1 MKNRAGISTI
11 VAAFLTSAMNACGGG
26 GGSAMSP
33 PTTSFNL
40 QAGFAQLLTSGE
52 TSSIT
57 LSGSA
62 IVNGSTIPFTGSGTL
77 TLAPAVNATF
87 NGAAALS
94 QTETVAGTVN
104 AAGQSAPYSSS
115 VVNYYAT
122 GNDAFVGETGSN
134 EYDVAQT
141 PFTYPATVVG
151 GSTGI
156 LGTVSDYT
164 DSSMGVAR
172 GTTQVSYMVTGPADP
187 GSPVLVEITDKI
199 YDPQNNL
206 IETDVTS
213 YTLTASGVLAFVS
226 ATAQSASGSLKV
238 TAP

>member
-1 MKNRAGISTI
+1 MKDRAGISTI
-11 VAAFLTSAMNACGGG
+11 VVGFLASSLSACGGG
-26 GGSAMSP
+26 GGLAMAP
-33 PTTSFNL
+33 PTTSYDL
-40 QAGFAQLLTSGE
+40 QAGFEQLLNSGQTSNV
-52 TSSIT
+52 T

-62 IVNGSTIPFTGSGTL
+62 FVNGSSVPFTGSGTL
-77 TLAPAVNATF
+77 TLAPAMNSTF
-87 NGAAALS
+87 NGAAALA
-94 QTETVAGTVN
+94 QTETVAGTVT
-104 AAGQSAPYSSS
+104 AAGQSAPYSTS
-115 VVNYYAT
+115 VVDYYAA

-151 GSTGI
+151 GASGM
-156 LGTVSDYT
+156 LGTISNYT
-164 DSSMGVAR
+164 DSSMGVSQ
-172 GTTQVSYMVTGPADP
+172 GTTQVSYMVTAPVDP

-206 IETDVTS
+206 LETDVTS
-213 YTLTASGVLAFVS
+213 FTLTASGVLSFAS

>member
-1 MKNRAGISTI
+1 MSTI
-11 VAAFLTSAMNACGGG
+11 LAAFLTSAMSACGGG

-40 QAGFAQLLTSGE
+40 QAGFARLLTSGQ
-52 TSSIT
+52 TSSVT

-94 QTETVAGTVN
+94 QTETVSGTVS
-104 AAGQSAPYSSS
+104 AAGQSAPYSTS
-115 VVNYYAT
+115 VVDYYAT

-164 DSSMGVAR
+164 DSSMGVSQ
-172 GTTQVSYMVTGPADP
+172 GTTQVSFLVTASVDP
-187 GSPVLVEITDKI
+187 GSPVLLEITDKI

-213 YTLTASGVLAFVS
+213 FTLTASGVLSFVS
-226 ATAQSASGSLKV
+226 ATAQGAIGSLKS